1 MAREGEGG
9 VPLFFLGNCAALR
22 HPTYRRNMLIFAIP
36 PCGIKSSIFRQD
48 FMISLQATH
57 RRSLHAPPP
66 SSTPPPP
73 TCLGCMVRTHHSAKR
88 LTRFCDIQEGPE
100 YDIVGILSPLTKCRL
115 IEADAYALL
124 DINICAL
131 LRNNCIHLFNFT
143 Q

>member
-1 MAREGEGG
+1 
-9 VPLFFLGNCAALR
+9 
-22 HPTYRRNMLIFAIP
+22 
-36 PCGIKSSIFRQD
+36 
-48 FMISLQATH
+48 MISLQATH

-66 SSTPPPP
+66 PPSPPPP
-73 TCLGCMVRTHHSAKR
+73 TFLGCMVRTHHSAKR

-131 LRNNCIHLFNFT
+131 LRNNCIRLFNFT